1 MKMTSRR
8 RSPQLEIET
17 PQSEYYSVLGVT
29 CAVFTNSEEILAATR
44 QSFRIMAR
52 PDEPCAMTMRLWEDN
67 EVEGSPPWPQPFFRG
82 LSHLVYVGF
91 DAGSCALL
99 DTRRRH
105 VIGRF
110 GPAMTADCAYW
121 QRAILPTLIGLMSE
135 SLGAAALHCAC
146 VERSGNGLL
155 LAGGSGAGKSTL
167 SLAMA
172 QLGFG
177 FLSDDWTYFSRSQ
190 GRLRAWGLATPVKLL
205 PDVSGYFSQLQAL
218 EPGISLNGECAY
230 EVDPE
235 VIFGVRRSFSCEP
248 RWLVFLERHEDRGF
262 SFEKMTAREV
272 GARMEQDLEDL
283 PRELSHVMDIQ
294 MDAIQTISGRD
305 CWLLRCGGSPH
316 EIARVLDDFCAGG
329 EPAAALHS
337 K

>member
-1 MKMTSRR
+1 MRMTSRR